1 MTEDYIF
8 ANLDLASISL
18 WIFFIFFVGLVI
30 WIQRENQREG
40 YPLLDEDGS
49 QADAGS
55 VFPNPAD
62 KTFKLPHGRGEYTVP
77 SGQTPER
84 TDINE
89 KLTKQ
94 FDSGGFPFDPV
105 GDPMADGVGPG
116 SWAPRRDEPELDGHG
131 HPKIIPMSGGD
142 SFRVAA
148 GRDPRGL
155 PVVAGDGAIVGK
167 ITDMWVDEPEQL
179 VRYLEIELDAEYG
192 GGSRLVPI
200 TFTRIWGNSVKVR
213 SIFGE
218 HFAGVPQ
225 LAAAQQITKLEE
237 DKISAYYGGGTLYAS
252 KERLEPQL

>member
-8 ANLDLASISL
+8 GNLDLASISL
-18 WIFFIFFVGLVI
+18 WLFFFFFVGLVI
-30 WIQRENQREG
+30 YIQRENQREG
-40 YPLLDEDGS
+40 YPLIDEDGS

-55 VFPNPAD
+55 VFPTPSD
-62 KTFKLPHGRGEYTVP
+62 KTFVLPHGRGEYVVP

-84 TDINE
+84 DDIGS
-89 KLTKQ
+89 KLTKA

-105 GDPMADGVGPG
+105 GNPMADGVGPA

-131 HPKIIPMSGGD
+131 HPKIIPMSGSE
-142 SFRVAA
+142 SFRVSA

-167 ITDMWVDEPEQL
+167 ITDMWIDEPEQI
-179 VRYLEIELDAEYG
+179 VRFLEMELDAEYG

-200 TFTRIWGNSVKVR
+200 TFARIWRNRVKVR

-218 HFAGVPQ
+218 HFAGIPK

-237 DKISAYYGGGTLYAS
+237 DKISGYYGGGTLYAS
-252 KERLEPQL
+252 ASRTEPQI

>member
-1 MTEDYIF
+1 MTEDYILG
-8 ANLDLASISL
+8 NLDLASISL

-89 KLTKQ
+89 KLTRQ

-105 GDPMADGVGPG
+105 GNPLADGVGPG

-131 HPKIIPMSGGD
+131 HPKIIPMSGSE

-167 ITDMWVDEPEQL
+167 VTDMWIDEPEQM
-179 VRYLEIELDAEYG
+179 VRYLELDLDAEFG
-192 GGSRLVPI
+192 GGSRLVPL
-200 TFTRIWGNSVKVR
+200 TFARIWGNRVKVR

-218 HFAGVPQ
+218 HFAGVPT
-225 LAAAQQITKLEE
+225 LAAAQQVTKLEE

-252 KERLEPQL
+252 TERQEPQL

>member
-1 MTEDYIF
+1 MTEDYILG
-8 ANLDLASISL
+8 NLDLASISL

-89 KLTKQ
+89 KLTRQ

-105 GDPMADGVGPG
+105 GNPLADGVGPG

-131 HPKIIPMSGGD
+131 HPKIIPMSGSE

-167 ITDMWVDEPEQL
+167 VTDMWIDEPEQM
-179 VRYLEIELDAEYG
+179 VRYLELELDAEFG
-192 GGSRLVPI
+192 GGSRLVPL
-200 TFTRIWGNSVKVR
+200 TFARIWGNRV
-213 SIFGE
+213 
-218 HFAGVPQ
+218 
-225 LAAAQQITKLEE
+225 
-237 DKISAYYGGGTLYAS
+237 
-252 KERLEPQL
+252 